1 MAFGWIGIK
10 KIKKKGDLRME
21 KEQRTK
27 VDGVDIS
34 TFVLIF
40 LWEVVG
46 RKGAAA
52 EAVLFYSTTLIRFQ
66 TEASVRPLP
75 SLNWVKV
82 TPQFVINKVG
92 IK

>member
-1 MAFGWIGIK
+1 MDWDK

-52 EAVLFYSTTLIRFQ
+52 GAEAVLFSSTTLIRFEA
-66 TEASVRPLP
+66 EASVRPLP
-75 SLNWVKV
+75 SLHWVKV